1 MRIFNKFRKPFRAI
15 LDAYGIPKRERDYY
29 WLTISLITKTM
40 IDSYRE
46 EALVSGKAPRLA
58 TWHGRLYSKILDRMM
73 GHKYIDVF
81 TNLSKWGVA
90 YRGGSYCVG
99 TASQPGL
106 SKSVWFG
113 EQFGAMLKEYCY
125 AKDVKHLHGMDLI
138 HGGGCMGTMTVTS
151 KVLLKRLEKC
161 AEDRKAAQLSDPVV
175 KDAHDNLQHFHI
187 DQEKAEKTLEKLD
200 IAERR
205 KKRELEKVE
214 RFNNANES
222 PTSLY
227 VVRDAYGRVHTN
239 ITQVKKEIREHALTC
254 DGGPVAEVD
263 IKSSQGAFLCYI
275 LGAYLNG
282 DDALI
287 GRNTKSF
294 IALKPDF
301 MSFLD
306 RNRLN
311 AEYAKFSE
319 LLRHKELYEFFG
331 KEMSGD
337 FDLDMDVDRD
347 TAKLAFLST
356 LFAGTK
362 LSDKCDETW
371 HSCRRVWNEHFPT
384 LLRLIDGMKEE
395 NYRALAYEMQRMES
409 SFVFD
414 VVIPAIKKE
423 VGCPYCTVHDS
434 IIVPVQCGSAVKSI
448 VDRELERFGIP
459 TTTVEKREL
468 LEPDNELSDHQ
479 LAMDTE
485 VAYWCKWGDQA
496 DQEIMANMVAG

>member
-1 MRIFNKFRKPFRAI
+1 MRILNKFRKPFRAI
-15 LDAYGIPKRERDYY
+15 LDAYGIPRRDRDYY
-29 WLTISLITKTM
+29 WLAISLISKSM
-40 IDSYRE
+40 IESYHE
-46 EALVSGKAPRLA
+46 EFLVTGKAPRLSS
-58 TWHGRLYSKILDRMM
+58 WHGRLYSKILDRMM

-81 TNLSKWGVA
+81 ENLSKWGIA
-90 YRGGSYCVG
+90 YRAASYCVG
-99 TASQPGL
+99 TPGRPGL
-106 SKSVWFG
+106 SKGVWFG
-113 EQFGAMLKEYCY
+113 EQFGVMLKEYCY
-125 AKDVKHLHGMDLI
+125 AKDVKRLHGMDLI
-138 HGGGCMGTMTVTS
+138 HGGGCMSTRAVTS

-161 AEDRKAAQLSDPVV
+161 AEDRKAAQLMDPVV

-187 DQEKAEKTLEKLD
+187 DREKAIKTLEKLD
-200 IAERR
+200 ITPRR
-205 KKRELEKVE
+205 KARELEKVE

-254 DGGPVAEVD
+254 DGGPITEVD

-282 DDALI
+282 SDTVI
-287 GRNTKSF
+287 GRNAKSF
-294 IALKPDF
+294 ISLKPGF

-311 AEYAKFSE
+311 TEYARFSG
-319 LLRHKELYEFFG
+319 LLRQKELYEFFG
-331 KEMSGD
+331 TEMSSD

-371 HSCRRVWNEHFPT
+371 HACRRVWEEHFPT

-414 VVIPAIKKE
+414 VVIPAIRKE

-434 IIVPVQCGSAVKSI
+434 IIVPSQYGSIVKSI

-459 TTTVEKREL
+459 TTTVEEREL
-468 LEPDNELSDHQ
+468 LEPDDEIRDHKIA
-479 LAMDTE
+479 LDTE
-485 VAYWCKWGDQA
+485 VSYWCKWGEAA
-496 DQEIMANMVAG
+496 DREIMASIAVG